1 MIINRKDLL
10 AFRRSNDIMMK
21 NPNELNEVL
30 YKYMEAYI
38 NNDDSLILYLDE
50 IENLINIRNHE
61 EIIELIL
68 NKK

>member
-30 YKYMEAYI
+30 YKYMEAYV

-50 IENLINIRNHE
+50 IENLINIRKHE

>member
-10 AFRRSNDIMMK
+10 AFRRSNDIMKK
-21 NPNELNEVL
+21 NPNELNETL
-30 YKYMEAYI
+30 YKYMEAYV
-38 NNDDSLILYLDE
+38 NNDDSIILYLDE

>member
-21 NPNELNEVL
+21 NPNELNEAL
-30 YKYMEAYI
+30 YKYMEAYV

>member
-10 AFRRSNDIMMK
+10 AFRRLNDIMMK

-30 YKYMEAYI
+30 YKYMEAYV

>member
-21 NPNELNEVL
+21 KPNELNEVL
-30 YKYMEAYI
+30 YKYMEAYV

>member
-30 YKYMEAYI
+30 YKYMKAYVT
-38 NNDDSLILYLDE
+38 NNDSLILYLDE

>member
-21 NPNELNEVL
+21 NHNELNEVM
-30 YKYMEAYI
+30 YKYMEAYV

>member
-10 AFRRSNDIMMK
+10 AFRRSNDIMMQ

-30 YKYMEAYI
+30 YKYMEAYV

>member
-21 NPNELNEVL
+21 NTNELNEVL
-30 YKYMEAYI
+30 YKYMEAYV

-50 IENLINIRNHE
+50 IKNIINIRNHE

>member
-30 YKYMEAYI
+30 YKYMEAYV

-61 EIIELIL
+61 EIIELVL

>member
-10 AFRRSNDIMMK
+10 AFRRSNDIMKK
-21 NPNELNEVL
+21 NPSELNEVL
-30 YKYMEAYI
+30 YKYMEAYV

>member
-1 MIINRKDLL
+1 MIINRNDLL

-30 YKYMEAYI
+30 YKYMEAYV

>member
-30 YKYMEAYI
+30 YKYMEAYV
-38 NNDDSLILYLDE
+38 NNDDSIILYLDE

>member
-10 AFRRSNDIMMK
+10 AFRRSNDIMK
-21 NPNELNEVL
+21 ENPNELNEVM
-30 YKYMEAYI
+30 YKYMEAYV

>member
-30 YKYMEAYI
+30 YKYMEAYV

>member
-10 AFRRSNDIMMK
+10 AFRCSNDIMMK

-30 YKYMEAYI
+30 YKYMEAYV

>member
-30 YKYMEAYI
+30 YKYMKAYVI
-38 NNDDSLILYLDE
+38 NNDSLILYLDE

>member
-10 AFRRSNDIMMK
+10 AFRRSNDIMKK
-21 NPNELNEVL
+21 NPNELNETL
-30 YKYMEAYI
+30 YKYMEAYV

>member
-30 YKYMEAYI
+30 YKYMEAYV

-61 EIIELIL
+61 DIIELIL

>member
-21 NPNELNEVL
+21 NHNELNEML
-30 YKYMEAYI
+30 YKYMEAYV

>member
-21 NPNELNEVL
+21 NPNELNEVM
-30 YKYMEAYI
+30 YKYMEAYV

>member
-30 YKYMEAYI
+30 YKYMEAYVT
-38 NNDDSLILYLDE
+38 NNDSLILYLDE

>member
-10 AFRRSNDIMMK
+10 AFRRSNDIMKK

-30 YKYMEAYI
+30 YKYMEAYV

>member
-10 AFRRSNDIMMK
+10 VFRRSIDILMK

-30 YKYMEAYI
+30 YKYMKAYVT
-38 NNDDSLILYLDE
+38 NNDSLILYLDE

>member
-38 NNDDSLILYLDE
+38 SNNDSLILYLDE

>member
-1 MIINRKDLL
+1 MIINRKELL

-30 YKYMEAYI
+30 YKYMEAYV

>member
-10 AFRRSNDIMMK
+10 AFRHLIDIMMK

-30 YKYMEAYI
+30 YKYMKAYVT
-38 NNDDSLILYLDE
+38 NNDSLILYLDE

>member
-30 YKYMEAYI
+30 YKYMEAYV
-38 NNDDSLILYLDE
+38 NNDDSIILYLDE

-61 EIIELIL
+61 EII
-68 NKK
+68 

>member
-30 YKYMEAYI
+30 YKYMEAYVS
-38 NNDDSLILYLDE
+38 NNDSLILYLDE

>member
-38 NNDDSLILYLDE
+38 NNDGSLILYLDE

>member
-21 NPNELNEVL
+21 NHNELNEVL
-30 YKYMEAYI
+30 YKYMEAYV